1 MITKKEILYL
11 IKLIL
16 AWAFLNVT
24 LNMFGL
30 WFTKLLNPAE
40 FSYFESIK
48 NEFLKPLGF
57 QSLLFIICVSL
68 AYLILK
74 NKKIALYTFTAVQF
88 IAFHVVFFLNI
99 KIHHGMHFISTYS
112 NLGMKYL
119 SYCGQYL
126 VDVLY
131 LYFPINGNFDN
142 GMFMPDNIGTFYLH
156 WILLN
161 ILYYAGLTW
170 LSIQTVKYFLE
181 TSPKTEKLEI
191 EKEVE

>member
-181 TSPKTEKLEI
+181 TEKLEI